1 MKPSR
6 VFARAVLLGAALG
19 GVTSAASG
27 QSYGPEPQRL
37 TIGAAEFRPGDPF
50 EPFVGLDGYISF
62 NPPVESPRAPTIL
75 FLVAPVS
82 LPEGAAI
89 DELCLYANDTDLWD
103 EAGAS
108 LVAARLTPSGE
119 DSALKYIGGVSSDA
133 AVGYRR
139 YCVDMAEVL
148 KGRIDVD
155 EDGILDDAVYYVQTQ
170 LPNSSNELEFVSLG
184 GVRITWRRPVSP
196 APSAATFAD
205 VPDSHPFFPFI
216 EALAASG
223 VTGGCGGGKFCPDNS
238 LTRGQM
244 AAFLSKALGLHWS
257 N

>member
-6 VFARAVLLGAALG
+6 VFARAVLLGVALAP
-19 GVTSAASG
+19 VCSTVSG
-27 QSYGPEPQRL
+27 QSYGPEPQQL
-37 TIGAAEFRPGDPF
+37 TIGAAEFRPEHRF
-50 EPFVGLDGYISF
+50 EPFVGQDGYISF
-62 NPPVESPRAPTIL
+62 NPPVESSSAPTVL

-89 DELCLYANDTDLWD
+89 DELCLYVNDTDLVD
-103 EAGAS
+103 EASAN
-108 LVAARLTPSGE
+108 LVAAKLTPSGE
-119 DSALKYIGGVSSDA
+119 DAALKSLVGISSDA

-139 YCVDMAEVL
+139 YCVDLAEVL

-155 EDGILDDAVYYVQTQ
+155 EDGILDNAVYYVLAY
-170 LPNSSNELEFVSLG
+170 LPHSSSELEFVSLG

-196 APSAATFAD
+196 PPSAATFAD
-205 VPDSHPFFPFI
+205 VPASHPFFPFI

-223 VTGGCGGGKFCPDNS
+223 VTGGCGGGKFCPDNA